1 MMMNTVHHQQYVV
14 SETHARTQFP
24 PAIAAISG
32 IDDDDDAAIRR
43 LQRGSAS
50 SASAVN
56 YAHILVCIT
65 SCLLGDDDRPID
77 LSMQNKRQ
85 ILLRFARIGI
95 WKR

>member
-1 MMMNTVHHQQYVV
+1 V
-14 SETHARTQFP
+14 SETHARTQLP
-24 PAIAAISG
+24 PVIAAISG
-32 IDDDDDAAIRR
+32 IDDDDDAAAIRR

-85 ILLRFARIGI
+85 ILMRTTAYSYVGVVVDI
-95 WKR
+95 